1 MAQVIPIESA
11 PKTKSERLDDFCK
24 AIADGKNREEAY
36 IEAGY
41 SPLNC
46 RANAHK
52 YYRQNAEYI
61 QAYLSE
67 HITTHVPMALK
78 VILKIAADEN
88 EKGGIRL
95 KAAQDIMDR
104 GGFGAKQKIELTTK
118 DAKEMS
124 TEELQ
129 NEVAKALTEHPFLAA
144 LITAT
149 KPVGE

>member
-1 MAQVIPIESA
+1 MSVTLISDA
-11 PKTKSERLDDFCK
+11 PKSKQEKLDDFCR
-24 AIADGKNREEAY
+24 AIANGLTREAAY
-36 IEAGY
+36 QEAGY
-41 SPLNC
+41 SGLNC

-52 YYRQNAEYI
+52 YYRQNADYI
-61 QAYLSE
+61 QAYIAE
-67 HITTHVPMALK
+67 HVGTHAPTALN
-78 VILKIAADEN
+78 VIISIMNDPN

-129 NEVAKALTEHPFLAA
+129 NEVLRLISENPLLAR
-144 LITAT
+144 LVDP
-149 KPVGE
+149 KVNVSE